1 MRSLVSLVGFAAA
14 AYAAVCA
21 WMYATQRSQ
30 LYFPTPPTDL
40 AIAEALWLESQ
51 GERIKTW
58 HVARPGERALVYFGG
73 NGEDVAGDVELFS
86 AAFPG
91 HSLYFVNYRGYGGS
105 SGRPSEP
112 GIVADALLVY
122 DHVSSHHSD
131 VTVMGRSLGSGVA
144 MRVAS
149 ERRPARLVLVTP
161 FDSLVNVARSHFG
174 YLPVN
179 LLMHD
184 RYECASRA
192 RDVRAPVLIIIA
204 ADDEIIPRM
213 RSDALVAAFPGDQAT
228 VRVVAGATHNTLDFS
243 PEYLGSV
250 RAFVAGAAGSPV
262 AEPHV
267 SDPNTKRR

>member
-30 LYFPTPPTDL
+30 IYFPTPATDN
-40 AIAEALWLESQ
+40 AAADALWLESH

-58 HVARPGERALVYFGG
+58 NVARPGGRALIYFGG
-73 NGEDVAGDVELFS
+73 NGEDVSGNVELFR
-86 AAFPG
+86 AAFPD

-105 SGRPSEP
+105 GGRPSES

-122 DHVSSHHSD
+122 DHVSTHHPD

-144 MRVAS
+144 TRVAS
-149 ERRPARLVLVTP
+149 ERRPAKLVLVTP

-174 YLPVN
+174 YLPVG

-184 RYECASRA
+184 RYECARRA
-192 RDVRAPVLIIIA
+192 RAVRAPVMIIIA
-204 ADDEIIPRM
+204 EDDEIIPRS
-213 RSDALVAAFPGDQAT
+213 RTDALVAAFPASQLT
-228 VRVVAGATHNTLDFS
+228 VRVIDGAMHNTLDYS
-243 PEYLGSV
+243 REYLEAVG
-250 RAFVAGAAGSPV
+250 AFVNGSP
-262 AEPHV
+262 
-267 SDPNTKRR
+267 